1 MIKGIDA
8 IQSNNIYKVNA
19 VQLFGNQRQAQMENN
34 PFNSSLFGEQL
45 NGNYNLNPP
54 RVAGESSFQAN
65 NLDLLA

>member
-8 IQSNNIYKVNA
+8 IQSNNIYKVNP
-19 VQLFGNQRQAQMENN
+19 VQLFGNNRQAPTENN
-34 PFNSSLFGEQL
+34 PFSASLFSGQF
-45 NGNYNLNPP
+45 NGNYSLNHP

>member
-8 IQSNNIYKVNA
+8 IQSNNIYKVNP
-19 VQLFGNQRQAQMENN
+19 VQLFGNQRQAQMEKN

-45 NGNYNLNPP
+45 NGNYNLNHP
-54 RVAGESSFQAN
+54 RVAGESSSQAN